1 MKFDE
6 FAVRHLAAIQRFAA
20 VLTGDQ
26 IRGDD
31 LVQDVLVRAHTRWR
45 KIGSL
50 DRPEFYVRK
59 MVVNEFLS
67 SRRRGWWLVPAGS
80 GAEVDR
86 RVIPDHA
93 SGHADRD
100 AMLAELGKLP
110 AQQRAVL
117 VLRYYEGLDDGRI
130 AELLGIAAGT
140 VRSYASRALA
150 TLRIEMTCEPVAER
164 IGLTANELATNE
176 RRSW

>member
-6 FAVRHLAAIQRFAA
+6 FAVRQLAAIQRFAA

-26 IRGDD
+26 VRGDD
-31 LVQDVLVRAHTRWR
+31 LVQEVLVRAHASWR
-45 KIGSL
+45 RIGSL

-59 MVVNEFLS
+59 MIVNEFLS
-67 SRRRGWWLVPAGS
+67 SRRRTWWLVPAGS
-80 GAEVDR
+80 GTDIDR
-86 RVIPDHA
+86 RVAPDHA

-100 AMLAELGKLP
+100 AMLAELSKLP

-150 TLRIEMTCEPVAER
+150 TLRIEMTWEPVAER
-164 IGLTANELATNE
+164 IGLAMDE
-176 RRSW
+176 RR

>member
-1 MKFDE
+1 VKFDE
-6 FAVRHLAAIQRFAA
+6 FAALHLAGIQRFAA

-26 IRGDD
+26 TRGDD
-31 LVQDVLVRAHTRWR
+31 LVQDVLVRAHAKWR
-45 KIGSL
+45 RIGSL

-59 MVVNEFLS
+59 MIVNEFLS
-67 SRRRGWWLVPAGS
+67 SRRRTWWLVPAGTS
-80 GAEVDR
+80 AEVDR

-100 AMLAELGKLP
+100 AMLTELGKLP

-117 VLRYYEGLDDGRI
+117 VLRYYEGFDDGRI

-150 TLRIEMTCEPVAER
+150 TLRIEMTSEPAR
-164 IGLTANELATNE
+164 MGLAIND

>member
-6 FAVRHLAAIQRFAA
+6 FAALHLAAIQRFAT

-31 LVQDVLVRAHTRWR
+31 LVQEVLVRAHGGWR
-45 KIGSL
+45 RIGSL

-67 SRRRGWWLVPAGS
+67 SRRRTWWLVPAGS

-93 SGHADRD
+93 PGHADRD
-100 AMLAELGKLP
+100 AMLAELSKLP

-130 AELLGIAAGT
+130 GELLGVAAST
-140 VRSYASRALA
+140 VRSYVSRALA
-150 TLRIEMTCEPVAER
+150 TLRIEMTWEPVAT
-164 IGLTANELATNE
+164 GLAMEE
-176 RRSW
+176 RR